1 MAGCGRRVGGGRVSG
16 NGGREI
22 LIGVRMEELVLGGQS
37 QLGVQQQIVAGH
49 VSAHVRRCGGSR
61 QTGHGVTGRTRRA
74 VRTVIH
80 SMAVSVIEELTQL
93 VE

>member
-1 MAGCGRRVGGGRVSG
+1 MSG

-49 VSAHVRRCGGSR
+49 VSAHVRRCSGSR
-61 QTGHGVTGRTRRA
+61 
-74 VRTVIH
+74 
-80 SMAVSVIEELTQL
+80 
-93 VE
+93 